1 MKVAITGGSGFV
13 GAELARALLDQ
24 DLATVAGAPAE
35 TIDEVRLLDLQ
46 PPPDDLAAHP
56 RVTPVPGALE
66 DTVAGA
72 FADSD
77 LIFHLAAAVSGAAEA
92 DFDLGM
98 RVNLDGTR
106 AVLEAARRTEHRPV
120 LVFASSLA
128 VFGATETSPLPD
140 VVTDNTVP
148 RPQSSYGIQKLIGE
162 QLVADYTRKGFI
174 GGRTVR
180 LQTVAVRP
188 GRPNAAASSFVS
200 GIIREPLAGER
211 AACPVPGD
219 TELGVSSPARTIE
232 GLLRAAATSEG
243 EWGDPTPVMLPSLTT
258 TPNQMI
264 EAMDRVSGTAAS
276 TLIDWTPDPAIAAI
290 VTSWPAHFR
299 SARTERLGL
308 FGDPDFDTVV
318 RAYLDRTD

>member
-1 MKVAITGGSGFV
+1 MKVAITGGAGFV
-13 GAELARALLDQ
+13 GAELARTLLNAEPAT
-24 DLATVAGAPAE
+24 LAGEPAE
-35 TIDEVRLLDLQ
+35 QIDEVRLLDLQ

-56 RVTPVPGALE
+56 RVTPVPGAVE

-72 FADSD
+72 FADAD
-77 LIFHLAAAVSGAAEA
+77 LIFHLAAVVSGAAEA

-98 RVNLDGTR
+98 RINLDGTR
-106 AVLEAARRTEHRPV
+106 AVLEAARSTARRPV
-120 LVFASSLA
+120 LIFASSLA

-140 VVTDNTVP
+140 VVTDDTVA
-148 RPQSSYGIQKLIGE
+148 RPQSSYGVQKLIGE

-211 AACPVPGD
+211 AVCPVPGD

-232 GLLRAAATSEG
+232 GLIRAATTSAA
-243 EWGDPTPVMLPSLTT
+243 EWGDPTPVLLPSLTT
-258 TPNQMI
+258 TPNQML

-276 TLIDWTPDPAIAAI
+276 TLIDWTSDPAIADI

-308 FGDPDFDTVV
+308 FSDPDFDAIV
-318 RAYLDRTD
+318 RAYLERSG